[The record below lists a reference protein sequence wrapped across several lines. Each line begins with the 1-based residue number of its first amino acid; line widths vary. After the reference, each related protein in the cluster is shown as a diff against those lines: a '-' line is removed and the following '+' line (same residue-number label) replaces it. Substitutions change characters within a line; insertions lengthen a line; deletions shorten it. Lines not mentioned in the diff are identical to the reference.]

1 MTAVALVSYG
11 QASADVY
18 YVCFALEYL
27 VVSFLVG
34 LVPRKERRALEGL
47 GMLFGLGVVVI
58 VLIRVAQ
65 VVIGAET

>member
-1 MTAVALVSYG
+1 MVLVSNG

-18 YVCFALEYL
+18 YVCFTLEYL

-34 LVPRKERRALEGL
+34 LVPRKERRVLEGI

-58 VLIRVAQ
+58 VLVRVVQ